1 MLNEGLDQV
10 DQGIPQL
17 ENVWF
22 LVAWNCGF
30 KSILNTLG
38 LDKAW
43 LVKPSHINEILNAK
57 ESQKKVNNEILE
69 SPKEAL
75 GEYIT

>member
-1 MLNEGLDQV
+1 MSL
-10 DQGIPQL
+10 
-17 ENVWF
+17 
-22 LVAWNCGF
+22 
-30 KSILNTLG
+30 LNTLG

-43 LVKPSHINEILNAK
+43 LVKLLHINEINTK
-57 ESQKKVNNEILE
+57 KSQKKVNNEILE

>member
-17 ENVWF
+17 ENLWF
-22 LVAWNCGF
+22 LVAWNHSF
-30 KSILNTLG
+30 KSLLNTLG

-43 LVKPSHINEILNAK
+43 LVKPLHINEINTK